1 MNELSSEFSLGVTL
15 EAALQ
20 ENRNQTVLL
29 SDLRDNSEARKK
41 TDEKTFEQLKRLQ
54 QISNQSLEI
63 AKTQKRQSKDD
74 STTLKTMHESASK
87 ENAVIARRQTS
98 TLTLL
103 TNTVNT
109 GLNVVNQ
116 KMFIAIESLGQS
128 LSNAF
133 AAVGRGIE
141 NKLYSFMGSLSI
153 LIKPIVGLVKVGF
166 SVMTKLISIP
176 LKMIWNGLKAFSKT
190 LFGKIAL
197 LGAAVIGAYY
207 FITKTDIGSKI
218 YTALSKWATDKM
230 NDPNSTIGKVLKT
243 LNFMWDTLKIIAL
256 AVGVK
261 KLVGVVKGA
270 KTALSVGKNAINW
283 IRGAKPVASTVVN
296 TAKPITNSVAGFPGV
311 WNGVNTVGHAAS
323 AGTSAASTAATG
335 GKLAKLGGTA
345 LKYGKYAL
353 KGGLNPLGIAAGIG
367 VDYLADKTENKTAK
381 GWLNVGSAALTGA
394 SIGAF
399 AGPVGAAIGGLIGG
413 GASLLFGEGG
423 KLLFGKS
430 ENTNDNEVKQL
441 EQMSKRQD
449 QSQNAQIRS
458 MDNIAEAIR
467 ESNKSMTKV
476 IDKQNIDAQFATTRT
491 DTFMNEQNRHADAVA
506 TNEKLD
512 KIRDE
517 FIKLTAAFSSLA
529 NNMSRQYDNSNSSL
543 SIQPNIA

>member
-20 ENRNQTVLL
+20 ESRNQTVLL

-54 QISNQSLEI
+54 QVSTQSLEI

-74 STTLKTMHESASK
+74 STTLKTMHESANK
-87 ENAVIARRQTS
+87 ENAIIARKQTS
-98 TLTLL
+98 TLSLL

-116 KMFIAIESLGQS
+116 KMFITLESLGQS
-128 LSNAF
+128 LTNAF
-133 AAVGRGIE
+133 SAVGRSVE
-141 NKLYSFMGSLSI
+141 NKLYSFMGSFSV
-153 LIKPIVGLVKVGF
+153 LIKPIVGIVKVGF
-166 SVMTKLISIP
+166 SVMTKLISVP

-190 LFGKIAL
+190 LFGKIVMLSATL
-197 LGAAVIGAYY
+197 LGAYY

-218 YTALSKWATDKM
+218 YTALSKWAIDKM

-243 LNFMWDTLKIIAL
+243 LNFMWNTLKIIAL

-270 KTALSVGKNAINW
+270 KTALSVGKSAVNW
-283 IRGAKPVASTVVN
+283 IRGAKPVASTVAN
-296 TAKPITNSVAGFPGV
+296 TAKPVASSIAGFPGI
-311 WNGVNTVGHAAS
+311 WNGIDTAGHAAS
-323 AGTSAASTAATG
+323 AGTSVASNAATG

-345 LKYGKYAL
+345 LKYGKYAV
-353 KGGLNPLGIAAGIG
+353 KGLNPLGLVAGLG
-367 VDYLADKTENKTAK
+367 VDYLADKTENKTSK

-423 KLLFGKS
+423 KLLFGKN
-430 ENTNDNEVKQL
+430 ENNRENEVSQL

-467 ESNKSMTKV
+467 ESNKTMTKV

-517 FIKLTAAFSSLA
+517 FVKLTAAFTSLA
-529 NNMSRQYDNSNSSL
+529 NNMSRQYSNSSSSL

>member
-20 ENRNQTVLL
+20 ESRSQTILL

-54 QISNQSLEI
+54 QVSTQSLEI

-74 STTLKTMHESASK
+74 STTLKTMHEASSK
-87 ENAVIARRQTS
+87 ENAVIAKKQTS
-98 TLTLL
+98 TLSLL
-103 TNTVNT
+103 TSTVNT

-116 KMFIAIESLGQS
+116 KMFIALESLGQT

-133 AAVGRGIE
+133 SAVGRSLE
-141 NKLYSFMGSLSI
+141 NKLYSFMGSFSI

-166 SVMTKLISIP
+166 SVMTKLISVP

-190 LFGKIAL
+190 LFGKIVL
-197 LGAAVIGAYY
+197 LGTTLLAAYY
-207 FITKTDIGSKI
+207 FITKTDIGGKI
-218 YTALSKWATDKM
+218 YTALSKWATEKM
-230 NDPNSTIGKVLKT
+230 NDPNSTIGKVLT
-243 LNFMWDTLKIIAL
+243 TLKWIGGIVATIAA
-256 AVGVK
+256 AVAVNQVFTAGRNILSIGK
-261 KLVGVVKGA
+261 KGINF
-270 KTALSVGKNAINW
+270 GKSTIGK
-283 IRGAKPVASTVVN
+283 IRGTKPV
-296 TAKPITNSVAGFPGV
+296 TNSVAGFPGV
-311 WNGVNTVGHAAS
+311 WNGVNAASHAAS
-323 AGTSAASTAATG
+323 AGTSVASAAATG
-335 GKLAKLGGTA
+335 GKLAKVGSTA
-345 LKYGKYAL
+345 LKYGKYAV
-353 KGGLNPLGIAAGIG
+353 KGLNPLGLVAGLG

-381 GWLNVGSAALTGA
+381 GWLNIGSAALTGA

-399 AGPVGAAIGGLIGG
+399 AGPIGAAIGGLIGG

-423 KLLFGKS
+423 KLLFGKN
-430 ENTNDNEVKQL
+430 ENNNDNEVKQL

-458 MDNIAEAIR
+458 MDNIAEAIKDT
-467 ESNKSMTKV
+467 NKTMTKV
-476 IDKQNIDAQFATTRT
+476 IDKQNIDTQFTTTRT
-491 DTFMNEQNRHADAVA
+491 DALMNEQNRHADAVA

-517 FIKLTAAFSSLA
+517 FAKLTAAFTSFA
-529 NNMSRQYDNSNSSL
+529 NNMSRQSINSGSSL
-543 SIQPNIA
+543 SIQSNIV